1 MTNCMETWMTILIS
15 IPLGA
20 FSSLIAWWILNY
32 WIKPKIKFSEDI
44 SKTLIDSTAIYRFK
58 FENCG
63 KRKIVDNSLIAKL
76 RIKGIRYKLN
86 WEVIYLPLDND
97 KIPIIR
103 PIKGESKK
111 IREVP
116 RLELGLIEI
125 KNRKFLPQTIKQ
137 KIENDTISLE
147 ELMKLGSESELI
159 LYVTGY
165 DEISGAKK
173 TFESKPYKVKDIKN
187 GLFIKNGLN
196 VE

>member
-20 FSSLIAWWILNY
+20 LSSLIAWWILNY

-44 SKTLIDSTAIYRFK
+44 SKTLIDSISIYRFK

-63 KRKIVDNSLIAKL
+63 KRKIVDNLLIAKL
-76 RIKGIRYKLN
+76 RIKGIRYKSN

-103 PIKGESKK
+103 PIKGECRI

-125 KNRKFLPQTIKQ
+125 KNQKFLPEAIKE
-137 KIENDTISLE
+137 KIDNDTITLE
-147 ELMKLGSESELI
+147 ELMNLGSESELI

-173 TFESKPYKVKDIKN
+173 TFESKPYKVGDIKN
-187 GLFIKNGLN
+187 GLFNKKGLN